1 MPWRRFGRRSEKQK
15 EGRSSA
21 GKMSK
26 FKVLRGKKLIEVS
39 ARVVEW
45 IRLPPKEH
53 GYEPVVRM
61 IGVIED
67 MASAWIC
74 ASWCSAI

>member
-26 FKVLRGKKLIEVS
+26 FKALGGKL
-39 ARVVEW
+39 
-45 IRLPPKEH
+45 
-53 GYEPVVRM
+53 
-61 IGVIED
+61 
-67 MASAWIC
+67 
-74 ASWCSAI
+74 